1 MRCIRDDELRQ
12 GAEVKFGLVF
22 GISDPKILCEL
33 TQSHLV
39 NLPLFCCCRYVA
51 ICHPLSTHARH
62 SKSLRAFG
70 VLAALWLFG
79 VCFSLPWIIPT
90 KVRNG
95 R

>member
-1 MRCIRDDELRQ
+1 MSKPNSNSPWFL
-12 GAEVKFGLVF
+12 
-22 GISDPKILCEL
+22 
-33 TQSHLV
+33 
-39 NLPLFCCCRYVA
+39 CRYVA

-90 KVRNG
+90 KVREGQKRSNKFTKDQSRYLSMG
-95 R
+95 KI

>member
-1 MRCIRDDELRQ
+1 M
-12 GAEVKFGLVF
+12 APNVNWK
-22 GISDPKILCEL
+22 PLCYL
-33 TQSHLV
+33 
-39 NLPLFCCCRYVA
+39 CRYVA

-90 KVRNG
+90 KVRLVNKG
-95 R
+95 QITVNKVR